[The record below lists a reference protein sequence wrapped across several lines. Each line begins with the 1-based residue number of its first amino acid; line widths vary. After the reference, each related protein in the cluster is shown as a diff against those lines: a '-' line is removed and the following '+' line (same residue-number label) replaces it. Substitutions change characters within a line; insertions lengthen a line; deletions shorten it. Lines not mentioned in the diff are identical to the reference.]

1 MTSTATSTTTAQTTS
16 TLTPT
21 HVVIDPAILYFGTPV
36 VLLSTVDETGHPN
49 LAPMSSVFWL
59 GKTAMLGLAA
69 RSQTAL
75 NLAATGECVLNLP
88 STAQVDAVD
97 RLALTTGRDPVSAR
111 KAAAGYRHE
120 PDKFGRAGLTPVA
133 SDTVAP
139 ARVAECPVNLEAR
152 LTHAHPLERDTA
164 EPRSIAAFEVAV
176 TRVHVHEG
184 IRASGTAHRVD
195 PDRWRP
201 LLMSFQRFYGLGGE
215 VHPSRLASIDEE
227 WYR

>member
-1 MTSTATSTTTAQTTS
+1 MTSTTQAPDAVTPATPA
-16 TLTPT
+16 T
-21 HVVIDPAILYFGTPV
+21 HTVIDPAILYFGTPV
-36 VLLSTVDETGHPN
+36 VLLSTLDTGGHPN

-59 GKTAMLGLAA
+59 GKTAVLGLGA

-75 NLAATGECVLNLP
+75 NLEATGECVLNLP
-88 STAQVDAVD
+88 SSGQVDAVD
-97 RLALTTGRDPVSAR
+97 RIALTTGRDPVSAR

-120 PDKFGRAGLTPVA
+120 PDKFGRAGLTPVP

-139 ARVAECPVNLEAR
+139 PRVAQCPVNLEAR
-152 LTHAHPLERDTA
+152 LVHAHPLERDTA
-164 EPRSIAAFEVAV
+164 EPRSIVAFEVRV
-176 TRVHVHEG
+176 TRVHVHEDV
-184 IRASGTAHRVD
+184 RMAGTAHRVD